1 MARIP
6 GGPDELYDLVN
17 DPEET
22 NNLIYD
28 PAAAEMRQQL
38 RGELVGWF
46 ARWVN
51 PDIDGAR
58 ELNTGYGQLCRPGI
72 YSDGQ
77 AVFAEEDSF
86 RQALDKATE
95 NLDLKTGEQP

>member
-17 DPEET
+17 DPEEK

-28 PAAAEMRQQL
+28 PAAANVQQQL

-51 PDIDGAR
+51 PDLDGAR
-58 ELNTGYGQLCRPGI
+58 ELNTGYGQLCRPGV
-72 YSDGQ
+72 YSEGKP
-77 AVFAEEDSF
+77 VFAEEDRF
-86 RQALDKATE
+86 RQALDRSTAQ
-95 NLDLKTGEQP
+95 LKPNTGEQP